1 MALVARLT
9 APLVKRSTIVRSW
22 TGVEL
27 GRRIKRYKTADGQR
41 KLFLFGERRGEAF
54 RQIQPDPGTRQGG
67 RGSDETISS
76 LIFDASRQGG
86 RGGLSGPSY
95 PSLKLDTK
103 STPTMLNGTI
113 WTHLAYFSL
122 EITLSMR
129 GVEIC
134 ACVEIQD

>member
-1 MALVARLT
+1 MA
-9 APLVKRSTIVRSW
+9 KGSFSC
-22 TGVEL
+22 L
-27 GRRIKRYKTADGQR
+27 GRVGG
-41 KLFLFGERRGEAF
+41 KLLGKYNRTLEHAKE
-54 RQIQPDPGTRQGG
+54 GG
-67 RGSDETISS
+67 GDETISS

-113 WTHLAYFSL
+113 WTHLAYFSF

-129 GVEIC
+129 GVKIC